1 MKTKTLI
8 QNIILKNKVDSTGV
22 LSRLITVNSDLTITK
37 SEFFEKG
44 VSSFNSLYV
53 NRLFNEKLYEGQQV
67 DMQWFEEVPNIF
79 KGESLKDINTF
90 EVVNIELKA
99 F

>member
-8 QNIILKNKVDSTGV
+8 QNIILKNKVDSTTV
-22 LSRLITVNSDLTITK
+22 LSRLITVNSDLTLTK
-37 SEFFEKG
+37 GEFFEKG
-44 VSSFNSLYV
+44 LSSFNSLYV
-53 NRLFNEKLYEGQQV
+53 NALFKDNLYEGLQV

-90 EVVNIELKA
+90 EVVNMELKD